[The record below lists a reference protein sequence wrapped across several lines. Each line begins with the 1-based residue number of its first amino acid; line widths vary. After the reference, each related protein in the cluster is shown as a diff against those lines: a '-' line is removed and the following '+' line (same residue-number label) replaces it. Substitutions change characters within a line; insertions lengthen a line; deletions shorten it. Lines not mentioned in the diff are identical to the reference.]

1 LLDLGADIEQRDKY
15 GLTPLHTAA
24 LSGRLEAARKLIARG
39 ADMATRFEQY
49 SPIHTAAM
57 NGIQDVVALLLD
69 SGVPMDDPSAYGST
83 ALHIAAEN
91 GHIELV
97 RMLLSRGAELD
108 VRERRHATP

>member
-1 LLDLGADIEQRDKY
+1 LLDLGADVEQRDKY

-39 ADMATRFEQY
+39 ADVATQFEQY

-57 NGIQDVVALLLD
+57 NGFQAIVALLLD
-69 SGVPMDDPSAYGST
+69 SGVPLDDRSAYGCT

-91 GHIELV
+91 GHVELV
-97 RMLLSRGAELD
+97 RMLLSRGSD
-108 VRERRHATP
+108 HTVRERRGATP